1 MNRLLFM
8 LLILLCSCANEVVV
22 LNPAATAPVVFGL
35 LSPQDSVHRV
45 RLTRTFLAD
54 GNLDSVAQLPDSL
67 YFKNAEVY
75 LELRTPKGYV
85 IDRSRMEPVELG
97 PRGAGLFFTKP
108 NRVYECKPFPALS
121 ATTST
126 DITYALTVTVPD
138 LSLTAL
144 ATSHIPSVPGL
155 GLPPSL
161 NNRKQINLYE
171 PQRNIIRIGH
181 KRVEY
186 TEFQLIFRYSE
197 YRWDEWVDADFV
209 YKIRLAAGVGPE
221 SDPRLISSGGG
232 NTVDI
237 ALDAPFLFTQIANR
251 IKEDPQVSLR
261 KFYNIE
267 LKIINADHDFWDYTW
282 SFEYLTD
289 FNEVNYSNVTNGY
302 GLLST
307 YRIKTYPAYGLS
319 WQSLDS
325 LCRGIVT
332 RHLNF
337 KIW

>member
-1 MNRLLFM
+1 MNRLLFI
-8 LLILLCSCANEVVV
+8 LLILLCACANEVVV
-22 LNPAATAPVVFGL
+22 LDPAGTAPVVYGL
-35 LSPQDSVHRV
+35 LSPQDTVHRV
-45 RLTRTFLAD
+45 RLTRTFIAD

-67 YFKNAEVY
+67 YFRNAEVF

-85 IDRSRMEPVELG
+85 IDRNKMEPIQIEDKED
-97 PRGAGLFFTKP
+97 GLFLTRP
-108 NRVYECKPFPALS
+108 NMVFECRPFPSLA
-121 ATTST
+121 ATYSSEIDYT
-126 DITYALTVTVPD
+126 ITVSIPD
-138 LSLTAL
+138 LKISAL
-144 ATSHIPSVPGL
+144 ARSRIPSIPAL
-155 GLPPSL
+155 GLPVSM
-161 NNRKQINLYE
+161 NGRNKIDLYE
-171 PQRNIIRIGH
+171 YQKNKVVIAH
-181 KRVEY
+181 KSEEY

-197 YRWDEWVDADFV
+197 YRWDEWVDSEFV
-209 YKIRLAAGVGPE
+209 YHIKLA
-221 SDPRLISSGGG
+221 PREAPNTHGLPGGG
-232 NTVDI
+232 GGEPPHI
-237 ALDAPFLFTQIANR
+237 ELDAPFLYNLVANR
-251 IKEDPQVSLR
+251 IKEDPQVSVR

-267 LKIINADHDFWDYTW
+267 LRIINADHDFWDYTW

-325 LCRGIVT
+325 LCRGTVT